1 MRLARL
7 APALTALGVV
17 AGCAVGSA
25 EPPADDAATLRDAV
39 TAATSA
45 VSTTSL
51 AVRLL
56 DDARV
61 TAPVADTAAADSVQ
75 VLADAQ
81 FAASSLVPGT
91 ATAAGWRDDVLA
103 ALGEAKTAV
112 ARARDWTNGI
122 GDPADVS
129 AALDA
134 SADHLEALDAT
145 LGTAAGS

>member
-1 MRLARL
+1 MRLVQVASAL
-7 APALTALGVV
+7 AALGVV

-39 TAATSA
+39 AEATSA

-56 DDARV
+56 DEVRV

-81 FAASSLVPGT
+81 FAASTLVPGT
-91 ATAAGWRDDVLA
+91 AAAAAWRDDVLA
-103 ALGEAKTAV
+103 ALGEAATAV

-122 GDPADVS
+122 GDPAEVS

-134 SADHLEALDAT
+134 STDRLEALDAT
-145 LGTAAGS
+145 LETAAGS